1 MKRLQ
6 GLMSGVA
13 AVALTAGMGWG
24 AVRTQDVEY
33 KQGDATLRG
42 YVAYDD
48 AIAGKRPG
56 VVVFPE
62 WWGLT
67 SYPKWRARE
76 LARLGYVAFAADVYG
91 DGKTTTDP
99 KQAQAWM
106 MPFMKDRVLL
116 RARANAALDE
126 LKKQENVDGSRVA
139 AIGYCFGG
147 TTALELA
154 RGGAQLLGV
163 VSFHGG
169 LGTPSPAT
177 DKVHAKVLACTGGAD
192 TSVPPEQVEAFMKEM
207 TAAGVLW
214 EVNVYGGAHHAF
226 TNPDADQFHI
236 PNIAYNADADHRS
249 WAAMQLFF
257 AEIFGTDPVVKPAT
271 PPARED
277 ESK

>member
-6 GLMSGVA
+6 SLMSGVA
-13 AVALTAGMGWG
+13 TVVLTASMGWG
-24 AVRTQDVEY
+24 AIRTEAVEY
-33 KQGDATLRG
+33 KDGDAVLRG
-42 YVAYDD
+42 YLAYDD
-48 AIAGKRPG
+48 AVTEKRPG
-56 VVVFPE
+56 IVVFPE

-67 SYPKWRARE
+67 PYPQWRARE
-76 LARLGYVAFAADVYG
+76 LAKLGYVAFAADIYG
-91 DGKTTTDP
+91 EGKTTTDP

-106 MPFMKDRVLL
+106 MPFMKDRALL
-116 RARANAALDE
+116 RARANAALGE
-126 LKKQENVDGSRVA
+126 LKKQEKVDASKVA

-154 RGGAQLLGV
+154 RSGAPILGV

-169 LGTPSPAT
+169 LGTPNPAT
-177 DKVHAKVLACTGGAD
+177 DKIHAKVLACTGGAD

-207 TAAGVLW
+207 TAANVLW

-236 PNIAYNADADHRS
+236 PNIAYNAEADHRS

-257 AEIFGTDPVVKPAT
+257 AEIFGTDPVVRPAT
-271 PPARED
+271 PPSTGD
-277 ESK
+277 EAK